1 MERKLLSKTK
11 FYFFLFTLSL
21 FIAGCDFSC
30 KKDEII
36 PLETQLQDSTKLLSF
51 VKEKINPDIGFA
63 IFDTFE
69 LDAIKKIAVCREI
82 SNLNEWGIRF
92 GYYAI
97 MSDSL
102 VQLFETNLL
111 EGATDESII
120 KSLSLP
126 EYPNK
131 LLYYNSNSYFMGS
144 GGGEVFIYIVDFNTK
159 QINYG
164 HLIISPRYPVSLF
177 LSNKMNKSVSDFIIG
192 EFKKDYP
199 TLRIIKKD
207 LKLEE

>member
-82 SNLNEWGIRF
+82 
-92 GYYAI
+92 
-97 MSDSL
+97 
-102 VQLFETNLL
+102 
-111 EGATDESII
+111 
-120 KSLSLP
+120 
-126 EYPNK
+126 
-131 LLYYNSNSYFMGS
+131 
-144 GGGEVFIYIVDFNTK
+144 
-159 QINYG
+159 
-164 HLIISPRYPVSLF
+164 
-177 LSNKMNKSVSDFIIG
+177 
-192 EFKKDYP
+192 
-199 TLRIIKKD
+199 
-207 LKLEE
+207 